1 MLIPSAEVGASAKGS
16 CGNGPARPCDSY
28 GGASRAQENVARS
41 QPSIRG
47 QLDHQT
53 VEMLSL
59 TGDRVSL
66 AACLADKPV
75 SNRKNR
81 RKTRGYCGPCV
92 PLALLIYQTQKRSW
106 IVKAAFQATFC
117 EATLSQP
124 NSRRH
129 EPEDSGG
136 GGKGFRKNFK
146 GQFHARFPQRAVP
159 VGEQPAL

>member
-1 MLIPSAEVGASAKGS
+1 MAEPAVHKKTSPEVSPPFADNSTTKRWNAEV
-16 CGNGPARPCDSY
+16 
-28 GGASRAQENVARS
+28 
-41 QPSIRG
+41 
-47 QLDHQT
+47 
-53 VEMLSL
+53 L
-59 TGDRVSL
+59 TGDRVAL
-66 AACLADKPV
+66 VACLADKPI

-81 RKTRGYCGPCV
+81 RKSRGYCGPCV

-106 IVKAAFQATFC
+106 IVKAAFPAAFC

-146 GQFHARFPQRAVP
+146 CQFHARFQLVGVCSGMTLVP
-159 VGEQPAL
+159 TYTEQKRY